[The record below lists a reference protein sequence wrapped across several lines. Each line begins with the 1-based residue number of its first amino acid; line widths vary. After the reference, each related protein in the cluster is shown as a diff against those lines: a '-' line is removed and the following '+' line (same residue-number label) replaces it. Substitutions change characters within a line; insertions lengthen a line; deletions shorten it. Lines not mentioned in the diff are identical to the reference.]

1 VAEALRRRAV
11 IDIGTNSVKLLVAD
25 VVGDVVQPVWE
36 RGKQTRL
43 GQGFYETHILRQN
56 AIADTA
62 LAVAKF
68 MEKAVSFQVPRDCIQ
83 VIATSAARDA
93 LNQQDLIEAI
103 QQASGLKPRVISGE
117 QEAEW
122 AYRGVMTNPQFRG
135 RRLLIMETG
144 GGSMQLI
151 MGNGHVPQFN
161 QSYKLGVVR
170 LLDRL
175 KPGDPPT
182 TGELAHCRA
191 WLQNFCREHLEPALQ
206 PLLQSPAGA
215 SLIFVGSGGTVA
227 VLARMERRSSDLSRA
242 EIEEV
247 CLPLS
252 EVRHWVEYLWNRT
265 LAERQHII
273 GLPKNRADVMLMGPA
288 IYEAVMERLGFPEM
302 RVSTRGLRF
311 GAIIASEAPTNSA
324 SLSPA
329 ANRIPAVGTT

>member
-1 VAEALRRRAV
+1 MAEAPARRAI

-25 VVGDVVQPVWE
+25 VIGETVRPVWE

-62 LAVAKF
+62 QAVAKF
-68 MEKAVSFQVPRDCIQ
+68 MERAVSFQVPRTRIQ

-93 LNQQDLIEAI
+93 LNQQDLLGAI
-103 QQASGLKPRVISGE
+103 QQASGLRTLVISGE
-117 QEAEW
+117 QEAGW
-122 AYRGVMTNPQFRG
+122 AYRGVMTNPQFIG

-151 MGNGHVPQFN
+151 LGDGTRPQFN

-170 LLDRL
+170 LLERL

-182 TGELAHCRA
+182 PGELAHCRG
-191 WLQNFCREHLEPALQ
+191 WLREFCQQHLEPDLR
-206 PLLQSPAGA
+206 PLLQPPGGA
-215 SLIFVGSGGTVA
+215 NVRFVGSGGTVA
-227 VLARMERRSSDLSRA
+227 VLARMQRRSGDLSRE

-247 CLPLS
+247 CLPLP
-252 EVRHWVEYLWNRT
+252 EVRHWVDYLWSRT
-265 LAERQHII
+265 LAERQCIV

-288 IYEAVMERLGFPEM
+288 IYEAVMDRLGFEEM

-311 GAIIASEAPTNSA
+311 GAIISFEDQTDPATSA
-324 SLSPA
+324 RVPSQG
-329 ANRIPAVGTT
+329 RD